1 MGSGQWAVGNWQFA
15 VGSLQWAIGR
25 GQLGFRWRNWS
36 YWGEGFIIEELIF
49 WELLFIWVEFIGWN
63 GF

>member
-1 MGSGQWAVGNWQFA
+1 MGSGQLAI
-15 VGSLQWAIGR
+15 GSLQLAVCS
-25 GQLGFRWRNWS
+25 GQLAEGNWVLD
-36 YWGEGFIIEELIF
+36 GGIGVIGGRGFIIEELIF